1 MGSRTGDVGTLTVP
15 TLAQDLPKGAT
26 MTRRLPMLTTF
37 EVRCEVCGLLKWP
50 RLAERPDRYVCAL
63 CLSVPPEKRLQRRAA
78 AAQGQKTKRGRV

>member
-1 MGSRTGDVGTLTVP
+1 
-15 TLAQDLPKGAT
+15 
-26 MTRRLPMLTTF
+26 MLTTF

-63 CLSVPPEKRLQRRAA
+63 CLSVPPEKRLQRRAS